1 MAAEVQRLAAE
12 SSDRP
17 VQLAELELHLQAAR
31 DPALQEASRRSFAA
45 YEGVATAALK
55 ALRVPDPDRHA
66 PAVVALMMG
75 MSVRQLGTGRHD
87 AAGLADALRTI
98 VRGARAEHRRAARQP
113 DHPEL
118 P

>member
-1 MAAEVQRLAAE
+1 
-12 SSDRP
+12 
-17 VQLAELELHLQAAR
+17 
-31 DPALQEASRRSFAA
+31 
-45 YEGVATAALK
+45 
-55 ALRVPDPDRHA
+55 
-66 PAVVALMMG
+66 MMG